1 MCIVSHASISRPTSK
16 LKVGNNDGLFWIQ
29 QNTNY
34 DIMIPERIFNAKVSF
49 LYMKSI
55 IHKWVITLLLAHPK
69 NLKINVS
76 SNYKQS
82 KEITASAL
90 SQKLTL
96 NDGSTKFKCA
106 FNRAKYMTIWCKIE
120 KKEIYYELKLKT
132 EKLKTLLRRV
142 L

>member
-1 MCIVSHASISRPTSK
+1 MT
-16 LKVGNNDGLFWIQ
+16 
-29 QNTNY
+29 
-34 DIMIPERIFNAKVSF
+34 PEKIFNARVLY

-55 IHKWVITLLLAHPK
+55 IHKWVTTPHLVHPK

-106 FNRAKYMTIWCKIE
+106 FNRLEDTQKF
-120 KKEIYYELKLKT
+120 
-132 EKLKTLLRRV
+132 
-142 L
+142 

>member
-1 MCIVSHASISRPTSK
+1 MCTFSFLSIYRPTSK
-16 LKVGNNDGLFWIQ
+16 SKVGNNDGLFWIQ

-34 DIMIPERIFNAKVSF
+34 AIMTPEKIFNARVLY

-55 IHKWVITLLLAHPK
+55 IHKWVITPHLVHPK

-82 KEITASAL
+82 KEITASVL

-106 FNRAKYMTIWCKIE
+106 FNRAKYMTI
-120 KKEIYYELKLKT
+120 
-132 EKLKTLLRRV
+132 
-142 L
+142 